1 MEKGRLIIR
10 HGILSLLFLVLFVV
24 LNHPSVI
31 LIAQLGSVTW
41 YPATGLVLALLLG
54 ISPSYALLVVVAGI
68 LPGALFYHQPFTSFG
83 QTIGNVG
90 FAACYGAAAY
100 VLRGPLRIDPGLR
113 RRQDVVRYVFV
124 TMAAALVATAIGVSC
139 LAADRSISWS
149 EFWPTAWDGLPE
161 TELA

>member
-1 MEKGRLIIR
+1 MKNGRLIIR

-54 ISPSYALLVVVAGI
+54 ISPWYFLLVAVVGV
-68 LPGALFYHQPFTSFG
+68 LPGVLFYHQPFSSFG

-90 FAACYGAAAY
+90 FAMIF
-100 VLRGPLRIDPGLR
+100 PLELEAPR
-113 RRQDVVRYVFV
+113 RRAR
-124 TMAAALVATAIGVSC
+124 ASALQ
-139 LAADRSISWS
+139 
-149 EFWPTAWDGLPE
+149 
-161 TELA
+161 

>member
-1 MEKGRLIIR
+1 MKNGRLILR
-10 HGILSLLFLVLFVV
+10 HSVLSFLFLVFFVL
-24 LNHPSVI
+24 LNHPSII

-54 ISPSYALLVVVAGI
+54 ISPGYALLVTFAGL

-83 QTIGNVG
+83 QTIGNLG
-90 FAACYGAAAY
+90 YAACYGFSAY

-124 TMAAALVATAIGVSC
+124 TMTAALVAA
-139 LAADRSISWS
+139 
-149 EFWPTAWDGLPE
+149 
-161 TELA
+161 